1 MRLLC
6 RHVRRILP
14 GFWSIDPY
22 WTIGARSPILS
33 EITTIFRPI
42 FTAVF
47 IAVVTAVALEARF
60 IRPFA
65 SRRTIVRPAVGSI
78 AVIRPVVAI
87 IPVTEPIILLAI
99 SPERPIA
106 AILIVAILIV
116 AATIVIGVVAIVAVA
131 IEAAFLPVVL
141 AKRLPLLL
149 SATLLLGANCT
160 SRSTWLRSTA
170 EIIASVVSA
179 LVTVNFIAK
188 FKAIRPRHTTWC
200 TRRRLTWLLELLAI
214 RHDDPVI
221 MLGVLQVVLR
231 QNSIA
236 RRLRITCERLIFLGD
251 MGRCSADLHIGT
263 VGFKTTRKWILSLA
277 ARVDRRTAVAV
288 AVAVAIIAAA
298 TATILLMLTWSH
310 WL

>member
-6 RHVRRILP
+6 RHVRRTLP

-42 FTAVF
+42 FTAIL

-87 IPVTEPIILLAI
+87 IPVTEPIVLLAI
-99 SPERPIA
+99 SPERPIST
-106 AILIVAILIV
+106 ILIV
-116 AATIVIGVVAIVAVA
+116 AATIVIGVVIVAVA
-131 IEAAFLPVVL
+131 VEAAFLAVVL
-141 AKRLPLLL
+141 PERLWPLLLL
-149 SATLLLGANCT
+149 SATLLLGANCN
-160 SRSTWLRSTA
+160 SRSTRLRSAA
-170 EIIASVVSA
+170 EILASVVSA

-188 FKAIRPRHTTWC
+188 FKPIRPRHTTWC
-200 TRRRLTWLLELLAI
+200 TRGRLTWLLELLAI

-221 MLGVLQVVLR
+221 MLGVLQIVLR

-251 MGRCSADLHIGT
+251 MGGCSADLHIGT

-277 ARVDRRTAVAV
+277 ARVDRRTAVVV
-288 AVAVAIIAAA
+288 AVTVAIIAAA